1 MRVLYLIYHAGN
13 GGSEK
18 YVHDLCVEM
27 QSRKEK
33 VFLGYCIRGKL
44 VEDLE
49 RFGIPCFQL
58 DMPSFYSLKSV
69 LKLKA
74 LIKEN
79 DIELV
84 HAQFSRENYLAC
96 LAKILGSKANVI
108 YTSHVINADGGIK
121 RVLNR
126 IIGKINAKIIA
137 VSQAV
142 LKDLKA
148 SNFPEGK
155 LTLLYNGIELP
166 DLAAN
171 QEESER
177 VAKFRLSED
186 EVLLVNVSRFSPE
199 KGLDYLLEQF
209 KSAYEK
215 NRALKLVLVGDGE
228 QRQEI
233 VKQIKE
239 LALEDAVV
247 LTGYQNRPV
256 ELIRACDIYV
266 SSSRAES
273 LGYSILEAM
282 SCALPIIATDVGGCK
297 ELVNVDSDC
306 GYLVEFGSD
315 VFAQRILELSED
327 QARRKE
333 LGENARAYV
342 RENFPKDRMMRETVR
357 IYRQYL

>member
-27 QSRKEK
+27 QRRKEK
-33 VFLGYCIRGKL
+33 AFLGYCIRGKL

-49 RFGIPCFQL
+49 RLGIPCFQL
-58 DMPSFYSLKSV
+58 DMPSFYSLNAV

-74 LIKEN
+74 LIREN
-79 DIELV
+79 EIELV

-96 LAKILGSKANVI
+96 FAKILGAKANVI
-108 YTSHVINADGGIK
+108 YTSHVIHADGK
-121 RVLNR
+121 VKQVLNR
-126 IIGKINAKIIA
+126 MVGKINAKIIA

-148 SNFPEGK
+148 SNFPEEK

-166 DLAAN
+166 VLAVDE
-171 QEESER
+171 EESKCT
-177 VAKFRLSED
+177 AKFRLSEE

-199 KGLDYLLEQF
+199 KGLDYLLAQF
-209 KSAYEK
+209 KSAHEK
-215 NRALKLVLVGDGE
+215 NVALKLVLVGDGE

-233 VKQIKE
+233 VEQIKA
-239 LALEDAVV
+239 LALEEAVV
-247 LTGYQNRPV
+247 LTGYQNQPV

-282 SCALPIIATDVGGCK
+282 SCALPVIATDVGGCK
-297 ELVNVDSDC
+297 ELINADSDC

-315 VFAQRILELSED
+315 EFAQRILELSED
-327 QARRKE
+327 QARRKA
-333 LGENARAYV
+333 LGKNARAYV
-342 RENFPKDRMMRETVR
+342 QEKFAKDRMMQGTFDM
-357 IYRQYL
+357 YRQYT